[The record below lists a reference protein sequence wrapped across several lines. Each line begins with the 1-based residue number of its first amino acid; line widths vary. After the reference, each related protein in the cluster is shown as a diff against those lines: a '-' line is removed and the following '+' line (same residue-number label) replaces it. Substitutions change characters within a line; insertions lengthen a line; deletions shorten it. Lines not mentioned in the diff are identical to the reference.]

1 MDLRNSMLLAN
12 MMKTEEKMELFII
25 GVDGATISLPSISGA
40 YKFHFKGKLDF
51 SLMPNDFGLFMFK
64 ADSDDISGRNYI
76 LRFLTRNYDSKYT
89 EIWNYFK
96 VGDAQDVLITTLYNT
111 EQFVSFDIEYNLDN
125 ISTLS
130 NIIFLCNNWDGDVAK
145 GIMFSLFEIFD
156 SSNNKLLSITPKIEN
171 NVNGVYDSISQNF
184 YTNTT
189 GTLIIT
195 E

>member
-1 MDLRNSMLLAN
+1 MDIKNSMLLAN
-12 MMKTEEKMELFII
+12 MMNTEEKKELFITGI
-25 GVDGATISLPSISGA
+25 NQATISLPNINGA
-40 YKFHFKGKLDF
+40 YKLRFKGKVDF
-51 SLMPNDFGLFMFK
+51 SLIYRDVGLWLFG
-64 ADSDDISGRNYI
+64 ADSNDSSGRDYV
-76 LRFLTRNYDSKYT
+76 
-89 EIWNYFK
+89 FK
-96 VGDAQDVLITTLYNT
+96 VVGKYYTSSSVYVEIDNYYSKGTATSVVLKNLYPPETTFDV
-111 EQFVSFDIEYNLDN
+111 EYNLDN
-125 ISTLS
+125 ISNLS
-130 NIIFLCNNWDGDVAK
+130 NLIFLCYNWTGQEAK